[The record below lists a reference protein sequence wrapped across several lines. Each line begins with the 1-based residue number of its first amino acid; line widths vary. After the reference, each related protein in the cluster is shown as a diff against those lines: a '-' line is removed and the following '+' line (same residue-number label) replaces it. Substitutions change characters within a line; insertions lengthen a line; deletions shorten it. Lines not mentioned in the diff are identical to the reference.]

1 MSIRVLIADDQPIIR
16 SGLATIL
23 NAEPDIEVVAQAA
36 DGAEAVSLARDLR
49 PDVALLDIRMPNL
62 DGVAATRLLAGPA
75 VEEPTAVVVVT
86 TFDTDEY
93 VSEALRAGATGFLL
107 KDCGPQLLVQA
118 VRAAVVGDALISPSV
133 TSRLIARLTD
143 SVTPRAAEAVVPLT
157 DREEEV
163 ALAVARGLTNSEIAE
178 TLHIS
183 FSTVK
188 FHVASVM
195 SKIGARNRVEIVIW
209 VYDTG
214 RARPS

>member
-1 MSIRVLIADDQPIIR
+1 MSWSPL
-16 SGLATIL
+16 STL
-23 NAEPDIEVVAQAA
+23 
-36 DGAEAVSLARDLR
+36 
-49 PDVALLDIRMPNL
+49 
-62 DGVAATRLLAGPA
+62 
-75 VEEPTAVVVVT
+75 
-86 TFDTDEY
+86 DEY

-143 SVTPRAAEAVVPLT
+143 SATPRAAEPVVPLT

-209 VYDTG
+209 VYETG